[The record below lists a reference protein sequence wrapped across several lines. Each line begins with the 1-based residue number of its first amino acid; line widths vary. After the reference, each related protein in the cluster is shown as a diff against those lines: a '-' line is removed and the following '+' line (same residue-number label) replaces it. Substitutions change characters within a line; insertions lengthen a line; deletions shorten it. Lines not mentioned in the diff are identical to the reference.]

1 MIELYKDD
9 VKLQDVLNTFF
20 SFSPTIIILL
30 GKLAWDI
37 VTVPKSSNEL
47 TVQRAT
53 STFVFAAKE
62 IKSEF
67 MSPKK
72 PCKFKM
78 IGAQ

>member
-20 SFSPTIIILL
+20 SFPPTIIILL
-30 GKLAWDI
+30 VELDWKI

-47 TVQRAT
+47 TFQRAT
-53 STFVFAAKE
+53 STFAFVAKE

-67 MSPKK
+67 MAPKNHVN
-72 PCKFKM
+72 
-78 IGAQ
+78 